1 MSHPRVQ
8 QLRRLAARRDARV
21 ADGAFV
27 VEGATLINEAVRA
40 DWDVHDVFH
49 GHGAAPLDVPG
60 ARSHELARGVLER
73 VSTTHTPQPHLA
85 IVGRRLASPARL
97 DEPGDHVVVYLDAVS
112 DPGNVGTVLRSAE
125 AMGAAFVV
133 LGAGSVDP
141 FNPKVVR
148 ASAGALFWVS
158 VVEVDDL
165 SVVAAG
171 GYRTVGTTSHPG
183 DGAVPIAQLDVAG
196 RLALVMGNESHGVT
210 AVSREHVAE
219 WTYVPHVGRAESLN
233 VAMAT
238 TIMCYEIARRREA
251 LLN

>member
-1 MSHPRVQ
+1 
-8 QLRRLAARRDARV
+8 LRRLAARRDARV

-27 VEGATLINEAVRA
+27 VEGATLISEAVRA
-40 DWDVHDVFH
+40 GWDVHDVFH
-49 GHGAAPLDVPG
+49 GHGCEPLDVAG
-60 ARSHELARGVLER
+60 ADSHELARGVLER

-97 DEPGDHVVVYLDAVS
+97 GEPGDHVVVYLDAVS

-133 LGAGSVDP
+133 LGSGSVDP

-148 ASAGALFWVS
+148 SSAGSLFWVPI
-158 VVEVDDL
+158 VEVDDL
-165 SVVAAG
+165 SVVVAG
-171 GYRTVGTTSHPG
+171 GYRSIGTTSHPG
-183 DGAVPIAQLDVAG
+183 DGAVPVANIDVTG
-196 RLALVMGNESHGVT
+196 RLAIVMGNESHGIT
-210 AVSREHVAE
+210 PESQRHVNE
-219 WTYVPHVGRAESLN
+219 WTYVPHLGRAESLN

-238 TIMCYEIARRREA
+238 TIICYEIARRREA